1 MDEPLHGEIASPI
14 VKLEW
19 LMPAIGPNAPLD
31 EDEAIEL
38 LRRHSV
44 VAYKFVGMFSAV
56 LTDPTYLPLF
66 SKLMSSVA
74 FMIRGEI
81 EERNDKAADEL
92 RKFLEEETDDEL

>member
-1 MDEPLHGEIASPI
+1 MDEPLHGTVASPI

-31 EDEAIEL
+31 DDEAAEL

-44 VAYKFVGMFSAV
+44 VAYKFVGMFSAI

-74 FMIRGEI
+74 YMIRGEI
-81 EERNDKAADEL
+81 DERNDKAADEL
-92 RKFLEEETDDEL
+92 RKFLEADDDEL